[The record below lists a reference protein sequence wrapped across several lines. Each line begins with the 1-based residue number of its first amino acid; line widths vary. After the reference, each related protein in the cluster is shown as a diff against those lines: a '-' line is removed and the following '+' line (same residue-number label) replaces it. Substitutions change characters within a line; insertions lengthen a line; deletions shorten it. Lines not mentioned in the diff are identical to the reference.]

1 MKIER
6 STESLL
12 EQWGIWVRQG
22 TGNLSC
28 AVPSW
33 SLPTARLT
41 DDEGLELDGLV
52 ARLGQRHPLL
62 GEAVLRYY
70 TTGKTYKQVGT
81 LMGVGE
87 EKARQAVKAGVVW
100 VDGALEMKRTRPAA

>member
-1 MKIER
+1 MAIER
-6 STESLL
+6 TTESLL

-28 AVPSW
+28 AAPSW

-41 DDEGLELDGLV
+41 DDEGLELDALV
-52 ARLGQRHPLL
+52 AKLGKRHPLF

-70 TTGKTYKQVGT
+70 TTGKTFEQVGKA
-81 LMGVGE
+81 MGMGE
-87 EKARQAVKAGVVW
+87 EKARQAVKGGVAW
-100 VDGALEMKRTRPAA
+100 IDGALEMKRGLKAA

>member
-1 MKIER
+1 MKAER
-6 STESLL
+6 TTESLL

-52 ARLGQRHPLL
+52 ARLGTRHPIW
-62 GEAVLRYY
+62 GEALVMYY
-70 TTGKTYKQVGT
+70 TTGKTFEQVGKS
-81 LMGVGE
+81 LGMGD
-87 EKARQAVKAGVVW
+87 EKARQSVKAGVAW
-100 VDGALEMKRTRPAA
+100 VDGALEGRRTKLAA

>member
-1 MKIER
+1 MKAER
-6 STESLL
+6 TTESLL

-41 DDEGLELDGLV
+41 DDEGLELDALV

-62 GEAVLRYY
+62 GEAVVRYY
-70 TTGKTYKQVGT
+70 TTGNNFEQVGRS
-81 LMGVGE
+81 LGVGE
-87 EKARQAVKAGVVW
+87 EKARQAVKGGVAW
-100 VDGALEMKRTRPAA
+100 IDGALEMKRQRAAA

>member
-1 MKIER
+1 MAIER
-6 STESLL
+6 TTESLL

-28 AVPSW
+28 AAPSW

-62 GEAVLRYY
+62 GEAVVRYY
-70 TTGKTYKQVGT
+70 TTGKTFEQVGKA
-81 LMGVGE
+81 LGMGE
-87 EKARQAVKAGVVW
+87 EKARQTVKAGVAW
-100 VDGALEMKRTRPAA
+100 VDGALEARRSLLAA